1 MDIKN
6 IDQRFS
12 IAGQLNETDLEDIAR
27 QGFKLVINF
36 RPDGEGGETQPHNAV
51 LAAKARELGL
61 DYAYLPVVP
70 NQIQASDIEKM
81 HMLLARH
88 EGPVLGFCR
97 TGNRAN
103 SVYQQTLQTIASSK
117 PACCQSTDESQNM
130 SSRLLN
136 WIKR

>member
-36 RPDGEGGETQPHNAV
+36 RPDGEGGETQPPNAV

-81 HMLLARH
+81 HMLLAQQ

-103 SVYQQTLQTIASSK
+103 SVYQQTLEATTSGK